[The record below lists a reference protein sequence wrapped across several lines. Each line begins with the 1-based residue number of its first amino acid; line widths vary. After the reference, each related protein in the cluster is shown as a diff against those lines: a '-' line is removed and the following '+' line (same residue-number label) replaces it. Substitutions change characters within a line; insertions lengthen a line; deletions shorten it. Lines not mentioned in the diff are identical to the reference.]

1 MNKKYTVSDTDLLE
15 MIHTRWETRHRI
27 HRTIVKGN
35 RKMKLRRLRKNTDMQ
50 KKKKQRN
57 RTAEYLFQ
65 GGDEKLVLYPRKK
78 VKKILNETE
87 YHSEEWEMTD
97 EEYEYGSFGDA
108 FGIID
113 IDDNNNNNNNDNNNN
128 DNNNNAFLY

>member
-35 RKMKLRRLRKNTDMQ
+35 RKIELRRLRKNTDMQ
-50 KKKKQRN
+50 KKKKLRN
-57 RTAEYLFQ
+57 RAAEYLFQ
-65 GGDEKLVLYPRKK
+65 GDDEKLALYPRKE

-97 EEYEYGSFGDA
+97 EEYEYGEGSFGDT

-113 IDDNNNNNNNDNNNN
+113 VDDD
-128 DNNNNAFLY
+128 